1 VAGAGEEW
9 GGMTDSF
16 ANTNKTVMIMP
27 DLHAPDHDEAA
38 LFAFL
43 DALTALRPDELV
55 IIGDFIDC
63 KAPARWSKQTAAE
76 YANTLPGELGTGKQV
91 LGRIRD
97 IYDGAVAFI
106 PGNHEA
112 RITTYVNTYA
122 PAVSGLVPSLPELLG
137 FDEYD
142 VAYHPSTYDVAPGV
156 LAIHGKA
163 LSSVLGAAGQ
173 SAFKE
178 RTRHGLSIVQGHSHR
193 LGLGFDHQERDR
205 FWMECGHL
213 TSAKALGYM
222 DFDHANW
229 QQGFGVLHIRGD
241 QVFPTIHRI
250 DNGMSAFG

>member
-1 VAGAGEEW
+1 MHRWCA
-9 GGMTDSF
+9 MSR
-16 ANTNKTVMIMP
+16 TVMIMP
-27 DLHAPDHDEAA
+27 DLHAPDHDPVA
-38 LFAFL
+38 LGGFL
-43 DALTALRPDELV
+43 DALEILQPDELV

-76 YANTLPGELGTGKQV
+76 YANTLPGELAAGRLV
-91 LGRIRD
+91 LREIRSVF
-97 IYDGAVAFI
+97 DGAIAFI

-112 RITTYVNTYA
+112 RINTYVNTYA
-122 PAVSGLVPSLPELLG
+122 PAVSGLVPSLPELLDFDG
-137 FDEYD
+137 FDVRY
-142 VAYHPSTYDVAPGV
+142 YPSTYDVAPGV

-178 RTRHGLSIVQGHSHR
+178 RTRHGMSIVQGHSHR

-213 TSAKALGYM
+213 TSAAALGYM

-229 QQGFGVLHIRGD
+229 QQGFGLLHIRGD

-250 DNGMSAFG
+250 DNGVSAFTTETAA